1 MDEVKEKYSV
11 DIPDAVSLLS
21 TSAFKLLVGAIR
33 CGNRGE
39 PLTRSRSVGC

>member
-1 MDEVKEKYSV
+1 MIEYHFRL
-11 DIPDAVSLLS
+11 PDAVSVLS